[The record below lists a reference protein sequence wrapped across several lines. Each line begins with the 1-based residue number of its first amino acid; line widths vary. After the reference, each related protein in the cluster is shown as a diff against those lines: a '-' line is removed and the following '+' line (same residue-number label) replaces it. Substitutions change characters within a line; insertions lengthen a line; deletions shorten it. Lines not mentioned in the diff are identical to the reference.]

1 MGIKGLK
8 SFLQDNDISNGVDKT
23 SLNTFKKSKLAVD
36 LSILLHRSL
45 YNNSNYISYFVN
57 FTLKLIKYHITPI
70 FVFDGKPP
78 KEKSGVLEIRKKN
91 KDKASKKVSLLL
103 ELKKK

>member
-8 SFLQDNDISNGVDKT
+8 SFLQDNNDLKCIDNT
-23 SLNTFKKSKLAVD
+23 SLIKFKNKVLAID

-45 YNNSNYISYFVN
+45 YNDSNYISYFIN
-57 FTLKLIKYHITPI
+57 FTLKLNKYHIKPI

-78 KEKSGVLEIRKKN
+78 KEKNGVIELRKKN
-91 KDKASKKVSLLL
+91 KDKS
-103 ELKKK
+103 

>member
-8 SFLQDNDISNGVDKT
+8 SFLQDNDINVGIDKT
-23 SLNTFKKSKLAVD
+23 NLNSFKKTKLAVD

-57 FTLKLIKYHITPI
+57 FTLKLIKYNITPI

-78 KEKSGVLEIRKKN
+78 KEKNGVLEIRKKN
-91 KDKASKKVSLLL
+91 KDKASKKGKSIIRI
-103 ELKKK
+103 KK